1 MIIASATNDQYAQ
14 HLGVMLTSLLENTK
28 NIDLIKIF
36 VIDGDISTTNK
47 IKLNNVVGRFTKEIT
62 FLTPNNDIFR
72 KLPIDSTI
80 GHITKETYF
89 RVGLSKLLDK
99 NIKKVLYLDC
109 DLIVK
114 EDISELWN
122 TNIKKHVLAAVDESC
137 LFYSHNKERLK
148 KELGIPKDSPYF
160 NAGVMLLN
168 IEKWRETNTS
178 NRLVNYLQTHPNLK
192 YMDQDA
198 LNAVLHKE
206 WLPLDYKWNY
216 TTYHW
221 DALPLVQPA
230 IIHFSGRNKP
240 WNSAIRYKD
249 EYFKYLKS
257 SKWNASEEL

>member
-1 MIIASATNDQYAQ
+1 MTATNDQYAK
-14 HLGVMLTSLLENTK
+14 HLGVMLTSLLVNTK
-28 NIDLIKIF
+28 NRDLIKIF
-36 VIDGDISTTNK
+36 VIDGDISATNK
-47 IKLNNVVGRFTKEIT
+47 SKLNKVVGRFMKKIT
-62 FLTPNNDIFR
+62 FLTPNKEIFR
-72 KLPIDSTI
+72 TLPTNSTI
-80 GHITKETYF
+80 GYITKETYF

-99 NIKKVLYLDC
+99 SIKKVLFLDC

-148 KELGIPKDSPYF
+148 KELGLPKDSPYF

-168 IEKWRETNTS
+168 IKKWRKTKTS
-178 NRLVNYLQTHPNLK
+178 KRIANYLQAHPKLK

-206 WLPLDYKWNY
+206 WLRLDYKWNY
-216 TTYHW
+216 TTFHW
-221 DALPLVQPA
+221 AALPLVQPA
-230 IIHFSGRNKP
+230 IIHFSGRKKP
-240 WNSAIRYKD
+240 WNSTIRYKE

-257 SKWNASEEL
+257 SMWNASEEL